1 MHQTPTTGDRQDTA
15 GRPRRGLAE
24 KRQAITRAART
35 VFGRDG
41 YTRAS
46 IDAIATEAGV
56 STRTIYNHFA
66 GKELLFQTVVQE
78 SATQVG
84 DAQLDIIDRRLGK
97 VTDLEADLTAFALAW
112 VAPLTEFADHFGL
125 VRQINAEARH
135 LPKAALDAWQEAGPR
150 RVFAALARRFAELA
164 EEGWLQ
170 APDPGRAATHFV
182 LLTATDVTQR
192 SYWGAYPLDAA
203 ETEEIVTAGVQAFL
217 RAYAPSKR

>member
-1 MHQTPTTGDRQDTA
+1 MTSRQETPD
-15 GRPRRGLAE
+15 RPRRGLTE

-46 IDAIATEAGV
+46 IDAIAAEAGV

-66 GKELLFQTVVQE
+66 GKELLFQTVLQE
-78 SATQVG
+78 SAAQVG
-84 DAQLDIIDRRLGK
+84 DAQLDIIERRLGK
-97 VTDLEADLTAFALAW
+97 VTDLEEDLTAFAHAWASPLA
-112 VAPLTEFADHFGL
+112 EFADHFGL

-150 RVFAALARRFAELA
+150 RVLAALGRRFGELA
-164 EEGWLQ
+164 EEGWLT

-182 LLTATDVTQR
+182 LLTATEITQR
-192 SYWGAYPLDAA
+192 SYWGAYPLGPD
-203 ETEEIVTAGVQAFL
+203 ETEEIVVAGVRAFL
-217 RAYAPSKR
+217 RAYAAPGP